1 MLNQVWEFLQYP
13 VNQKLEISKQVRTT
27 LFFRL
32 LALTVFFSIVL
43 GLLISSISL
52 VFNID
57 FGNHAVDEIFKTY
70 SPEILFFLA
79 VIAAPVIE
87 ELLFRAPLTVFKNP
101 TYFKYAYY
109 ISIIL
114 FGTLH
119 ISNFEALDG
128 QYWAVPLLV
137 SPQLSA
143 GVFLGYTR
151 ISLGLQWSILL
162 HAAHNLILVGP
173 VLIYLLLD
181 IPLE

>member
-1 MLNQVWEFLQYP
+1 MLNEVWEFLKHP
-13 VNQKLEISKQVRTT
+13 INQKRELENQERNA
-27 LFFRL
+27 LFFGL
-32 LALTVFFSIVL
+32 LILTVFFSIAL
-43 GLLISSISL
+43 GLLIGGISL
-52 VFNID
+52 VFNLE
-57 FGNHAVDEIFKTY
+57 FGNHAADELLKTY
-70 SPEILFFLA
+70 SPVMLFFLA
-79 VIAAPVIE
+79 VVLAPVLE
-87 ELLFRAPLTVFKNP
+87 ELLFRAPLTIFKNP
-101 TYFKYAYY
+101 THFKYAYY

-128 QYWAVPLLV
+128 QYWAIPLLV

-151 ISLGLQWSILL
+151 TKLGLLWSILL

>member
-1 MLNQVWEFLQYP
+1 MLNKVWEFLQYP
-13 VNQKLEISKQVRTT
+13 VNQKLGLNNQERSI

-52 VFNID
+52 VFNFD
-57 FGNHAVDEIFKTY
+57 FGNHAVDELFKTY
-70 SPEILFFLA
+70 SPAILFFLA
-79 VIAAPVIE
+79 VVVAPVIE
-87 ELLFRAPLTVFKNP
+87 ELLFRAPLTLFKNP
-101 TYFKYAYY
+101 THFKYAYY

-128 QYWAVPLLV
+128 HYWAIPLLV
-137 SPQLSA
+137 SPQLTA

-151 ISLGLQWSILL
+151 TSLGLIWSILL
-162 HAAHNLILVGP
+162 HAAHNLVLVGP